1 MSGKVWIN
9 NNKNH
14 VNLLGWCSWHFWSE
28 KTSNNSTA
36 EQLSRTIDYILLLL
50 VYRVP
55 IYPIQND
62 FSATY
67 HTNCIECH
75 HSITIEF
82 CIVYRFV
89 PCTIVNSSL
98 TNCIWIVIITLTFI
112 LKGQSNKKEQKNK
125 PDSFCIKQAVIINF
139 KNPFLGMKFK
149 LFKKDQLQH
158 SHNF

>member
-1 MSGKVWIN
+1 M
-9 NNKNH
+9 
-14 VNLLGWCSWHFWSE
+14 LLTFLIQ
-28 KTSNNSTA
+28 KDL
-36 EQLSRTIDYILLLL
+36 EQLDGWTTFTYYRLHLLLS

-67 HTNCIECH
+67 HTICIECH
-75 HSITIEF
+75 HSITIAF

-112 LKGQSNKKEQKNK
+112 LKGKKQNKKKRTKQETRFFLHKISRINK
-125 PDSFCIKQAVIINF
+125 FQEPVSRNEIQTLKEGSVTT
-139 KNPFLGMKFK
+139 L
-149 LFKKDQLQH
+149 L
-158 SHNF
+158 

>member
-1 MSGKVWIN
+1 M
-9 NNKNH
+9 
-14 VNLLGWCSWHFWSE
+14 GWCSWHFWSK

-67 HTNCIECH
+67 NTNCIECH
-75 HSITIEF
+75 HSITIAF

-89 PCTIVNSSL
+89 PCTIVNWSL
-98 TNCIWIVIITLTFI
+98 TNCISIVIITLTFI
-112 LKGQSNKKEQKNK
+112 LKGQSKK
-125 PDSFCIKQAVIINF
+125 PDSFCIKQAVLINF
-139 KNPFLGMKFK
+139 KKLFLGMKFK
-149 LFKKDQLQH
+149 LLKQDQLQC
-158 SHNF
+158 S